1 VEDYGMVA
9 YEFYRRDSV
18 EGYQHI
24 GTLPERRMNPVR
36 ITEESVMNWAR
47 EILANSIDFNNLFFI
62 TIRID
67 KNSGKIVRFKEKE
80 EGLIISKRGKGSFVT

>member
-1 VEDYGMVA
+1 MVV
-9 YEFYRRDSV
+9 YELYWRDSV

-47 EILANSIDFNNLFFI
+47 QILGDSIDFDKLFFI
-62 TIRID
+62 TITKDRD
-67 KNSGKIVRFKEKE
+67 
-80 EGLIISKRGKGSFVT
+80 